1 MAKKVDH
8 ISLKKS
14 TVPGKIPSS
23 DALVDGELA
32 VNIAEGGEKIF
43 LRNTK
48 LEIVEFSSDK
58 LLDKKY
64 LSTTS
69 GGTVNGETT
78 FNKDVKIVYPDSG
91 STPVSLREVMVN
103 NEMAVAAAINDLNT
117 RITEQKTDI
126 DSIKTKEYLPLS
138 GGTVNGNLTVT
149 GTTEFNGDVKIVYPD
164 SSSQTVSLREVMLEN
179 EKVTAAALNDLNER
193 NDELSAKVTEQK
205 TDIDNLSQKYLPL
218 SGGTMSGDIRYSK
231 TETANNNTK
240 GINAGVISPND
251 NEITATYSD
260 SIILDKRNKGLKVNY
275 NTLSLTNSE
284 INLHEHSSNN
294 GSVDGEISI
303 NAYGLNITNG
313 RINLNQ
319 HKGTLGLPNT
329 DITIFDGSI
338 SLSSNTS
345 ATTISYDSV
354 TSPKFVKTGATA
366 DDILLGDGTT
376 KKVFDFLQENG
387 DGVVSITE
395 ILTDKIDGNDGLY
408 IGTVTGIE
416 SADYDKTQGGPIDI
430 WTTDGKTKPIGNFL
444 QTSGGTVTGDTTFT
458 KDVKVV
464 FPNSETPTSL
474 VGAIVSNEKVTSAAL
489 NNLNERVGDHKSD
502 IDNLKAQKNLPLSGG
517 TVTGEAIFSGGL
529 KFRYPD
535 VSSTPVSLRDVIA
548 DNEEVT
554 AAALNDLNDKINNI
568 SVVNAPLIIKD
579 GNKKYKV
586 NIAKGVE
593 LGLFTEI
600 Q

>member
-14 TVPGKIPSS
+14 TVAGKIPSS
-23 DALVDGELA
+23 DVLVDGELA

-48 LEIVEFSSDK
+48 PEIVEFSSDK

-103 NEMAVAAAINDLNT
+103 NEMAVAAALNDLDT
-117 RITEQKTDI
+117 RLTEQKTDI

-149 GTTEFNGDVKIVYPD
+149 GNTEFNGDVKIVYPD
-164 SSSQTVSLREVMLEN
+164 SSSQTVSLREVMVEN
-179 EKVTAAALNDLNER
+179 EKVTSAALNDLNER

-218 SGGTMSGDIRYSK
+218 SGGTMSGDIRYDEQDAPALGNMS
-231 TETANNNTK
+231 
-240 GINAGVISPND
+240 G
-251 NEITATYSD
+251 ATYSLSGITIKNKSHGRRINV
-260 SIILDKRNKGLKVNY
+260 SII
-275 NTLSLTNSE
+275 NS
-284 INLHEHSSNN
+284 N
-294 GSVDGEISI
+294 SI
-303 NAYGLNITNG
+303 NIAQKDAGQIGAET
-313 RINLNQ
+313 
-319 HKGTLGLPNT
+319 
-329 DITIFDGSI
+329 
-338 SLSSNTS
+338 

-366 DDILLGDGTT
+366 DDILLGNGTT
-376 KKVFDFLQENG
+376 KSV
-387 DGVVSITE
+387 
-395 ILTDKIDGNDGLY
+395 ND
-408 IGTVTGIE
+408 
-416 SADYDKTQGGPIDI
+416 
-430 WTTDGKTKPIGNFL
+430 FL

-489 NNLNERVGDHKSD
+489 NNLNEKVNDHKSD

-517 TVTGEAIFSGGL
+517 TVTGEATFSGGL

-554 AAALNDLNDKINNI
+554 AAALNDLNDKINKIGDI
-568 SVVNAPLIIKD
+568 SIANGVLIIND
-579 GNKKYKV
+579 GNTKYKLNLEQLV
-586 NIAKGVE
+586 TGNYATKE
-593 LGLFTEI
+593 
-600 Q
+600 

>member
-14 TVPGKIPSS
+14 TVAGKIPSS
-23 DALVDGELA
+23 DVLVDGELA

-43 LRNTK
+43 LRNTAN
-48 LEIVEFSSDK
+48 EIVGFSPDK
-58 LLDKKY
+58 LLDTKY

-69 GGTVNGETT
+69 GGTV
-78 FNKDVKIVYPDSG
+78 SG
-91 STPVSLREVMVN
+91 
-103 NEMAVAAAINDLNT
+103 D
-117 RITEQKTDI
+117 
-126 DSIKTKEYLPLS
+126 
-138 GGTVNGNLTVT
+138 
-149 GTTEFNGDVKIVYPD
+149 TEFKGDVKIVYPD
-164 SSSQTVSLREVMLEN
+164 STSQTVSLREVMVDN
-179 EKVTAAALNDLNER
+179 EMAVAAALN
-193 NDELSAKVTEQK
+193 ELDTRITEQK

-218 SGGTMSGDIRYSK
+218 SGGTMSGDIRYFEEESR
-231 TETANNNTK
+231 NRSN
-240 GINAGVISPND
+240 
-251 NEITATYSD
+251 ATYSLSGVTIERTSVGSRITA
-260 SIILDKRNKGLKVNY
+260 SIID
-275 NTLSLTNSE
+275 NS
-284 INLHEHSSNN
+284 
-294 GSVDGEISI
+294 SI
-303 NAYGLNITNG
+303 KIAQKNA
-313 RINLNQ
+313 
-319 HKGTLGLPNT
+319 GTKAET
-329 DITIFDGSI
+329 
-338 SLSSNTS
+338 
-345 ATTISYDSV
+345 ATTISYNSV
-354 TSPKFVKTGATA
+354 TSPQFVKTSATA

-376 KKVFDFLQENG
+376 KSV
-387 DGVVSITE
+387 
-395 ILTDKIDGNDGLY
+395 ND
-408 IGTVTGIE
+408 
-416 SADYDKTQGGPIDI
+416 
-430 WTTDGKTKPIGNFL
+430 FL

-474 VGAIVSNEKVTSAAL
+474 VGAIVSNEKVISAAL
-489 NNLNERVGDHKSD
+489 NNLNERVDDHKSD

-517 TVTGEAIFSGGL
+517 TVTGEATFSGEL

-568 SVVNAPLIIKD
+568 SVVNAPLIIKN

>member
-14 TVPGKIPSS
+14 TVAGKIPSS
-23 DALVDGELA
+23 NALVDGELA

-48 LEIVEFSSDK
+48 HEIVEFSSDK

-103 NEMAVAAAINDLNT
+103 NEMAVAAALNNLDT

-149 GTTEFNGDVKIVYPD
+149 GNTEFNGDVKIVYPD
-164 SSSQTVSLREVMLEN
+164 SSSQTVSLREVMVEN
-179 EKVTAAALNDLNER
+179 EKVTASALNDLNER

-218 SGGTMSGDIRYSK
+218 
-231 TETANNNTK
+231 
-240 GINAGVISPND
+240 
-251 NEITATYSD
+251 
-260 SIILDKRNKGLKVNY
+260 
-275 NTLSLTNSE
+275 
-284 INLHEHSSNN
+284 
-294 GSVDGEISI
+294 
-303 NAYGLNITNG
+303 
-313 RINLNQ
+313 
-319 HKGTLGLPNT
+319 
-329 DITIFDGSI
+329 
-338 SLSSNTS
+338 
-345 ATTISYDSV
+345 
-354 TSPKFVKTGATA
+354 
-366 DDILLGDGTT
+366 
-376 KKVFDFLQENG
+376 
-387 DGVVSITE
+387 
-395 ILTDKIDGNDGLY
+395 
-408 IGTVTGIE
+408 
-416 SADYDKTQGGPIDI
+416 
-430 WTTDGKTKPIGNFL
+430 
-444 QTSGGTVTGDTTFT
+444 SGGTVTGDTTFT

-489 NNLNERVGDHKSD
+489 NNLNEKVNDHKSD

-517 TVTGEAIFSGGL
+517 TVTGEATFSGGL

-554 AAALNDLNDKINNI
+554 AAALNDLNDKINKIGDI
-568 SVVNAPLIIKD
+568 SIANGLLIIND
-579 GNKKYKV
+579 GNKKYKLNLEQLV
-586 NIAKGVE
+586 TGNYATKE
-593 LGLFTEI
+593 
-600 Q
+600 

>member
-14 TVPGKIPSS
+14 TVAGKAPTT
-23 DALVDGELA
+23 DVLVDGELA

-48 LEIVEFSSDK
+48 PEIVEFSSDK

-91 STPVSLREVMVN
+91 STPVSLREVMVD
-103 NEMAVAAAINDLNT
+103 NEMTVAAALNDLNT

-138 GGTVNGNLTVT
+138 GGTVTGDTTFEETVKFKNIITSDDGFSIEKVDGITQFGYDTREAPNVWTTDGHSKSLDEFFQTSGGTVNGALTVT
-149 GTTEFNGDVKIVYPD
+149 GNTELKGDVKIVYPD

-179 EKVTAAALNDLNER
+179 EKVTSAALNDLNER

-218 SGGTMSGDIRYSK
+218 SGGTMSGDIRYDEQEITSHLNRGATYGISGVTISK
-231 TETANNNTK
+231 LDKVGARNVNTI
-240 GINAGVISPND
+240 GN
-251 NEITATYSD
+251 NEIKIA
-260 SIILDKRNKGLKVNY
+260 LRNERQGLE
-275 NTLSLTNSE
+275 T
-284 INLHEHSSNN
+284 
-294 GSVDGEISI
+294 
-303 NAYGLNITNG
+303 
-313 RINLNQ
+313 
-319 HKGTLGLPNT
+319 
-329 DITIFDGSI
+329 
-338 SLSSNTS
+338 
-345 ATTISYDSV
+345 ATTISYQSV
-354 TSPKFVKTGATA
+354 TSPKFVKTYATA

-376 KKVFDFLQENG
+376 KSVNDFLQ
-387 DGVVSITE
+387 I
-395 ILTDKIDGNDGLY
+395 
-408 IGTVTGIE
+408 
-416 SADYDKTQGGPIDI
+416 
-430 WTTDGKTKPIGNFL
+430 
-444 QTSGGTVTGDTTFT
+444 SGGTVTGDTTFT

-489 NNLNERVGDHKSD
+489 NNLNEKVDGHNSD

-517 TVTGEAIFSGGL
+517 TVTGEATFSGGL
-529 KFRYPD
+529 KFGYPD

-554 AAALNDLNDKINNI
+554 AAALNDLNDKINKIGDI
-568 SVVNAPLIIKD
+568 SIANGVLIIND
-579 GNKKYKV
+579 GNTKYKLNLEQLV
-586 NIAKGVE
+586 TGGYATKE
-593 LGLFTEI
+593 
-600 Q
+600 

>member
-1 MAKKVDH
+1 MTKTVQH

-14 TVPGKIPSS
+14 AIVGKVPAK
-23 DALVDGELA
+23 DVLAEGELA
-32 VNIAEGGEKIF
+32 VNYGEGGEKIF
-43 LRNTK
+43 LQNTK
-48 LEIVEFSSDK
+48 KDIVEFSADK

-69 GGTVNGETT
+69 GGTV
-78 FNKDVKIVYPDSG
+78 SG
-91 STPVSLREVMVN
+91 
-103 NEMAVAAAINDLNT
+103 D
-117 RITEQKTDI
+117 
-126 DSIKTKEYLPLS
+126 
-138 GGTVNGNLTVT
+138 
-149 GTTEFNGDVKIVYPD
+149 TEFKGDVKIVYPD
-164 SSSQTVSLREVMLEN
+164 STSQTVSLREVMVEN
-179 EKVTAAALNDLNER
+179 EKVTASALNDLNER

-218 SGGTMSGDIRYSK
+218 SGGTMSGDIRYDEQDAPALGNMS
-231 TETANNNTK
+231 
-240 GINAGVISPND
+240 G
-251 NEITATYSD
+251 ATYRLSGITIENKSRGRRINV
-260 SIILDKRNKGLKVNY
+260 SII
-275 NTLSLTNSE
+275 NS
-284 INLHEHSSNN
+284 N
-294 GSVDGEISI
+294 SI
-303 NAYGLNITNG
+303 NIAQKDAGQIGAET
-313 RINLNQ
+313 
-319 HKGTLGLPNT
+319 
-329 DITIFDGSI
+329 
-338 SLSSNTS
+338 
-345 ATTISYDSV
+345 ATTISYNSV

-366 DDILLGDGTT
+366 DDILLGDGTI
-376 KKVFDFLQENG
+376 KSV
-387 DGVVSITE
+387 
-395 ILTDKIDGNDGLY
+395 ND
-408 IGTVTGIE
+408 
-416 SADYDKTQGGPIDI
+416 
-430 WTTDGKTKPIGNFL
+430 FL

-489 NNLNERVGDHKSD
+489 NNLNEKVNDHKSD
-502 IDNLKAQKNLPLSGG
+502 IDNLKAQKNLPLTGG
-517 TVTGEAIFSGGL
+517 TVTGEATFSGGL

-593 LGLFTEI
+593 LKLFTEI

>member
-14 TVPGKIPSS
+14 TVAGKIPSS
-23 DALVDGELA
+23 DVLVDGELA

-103 NEMAVAAAINDLNT
+103 NEMAVAAALNNLDT
-117 RITEQKTDI
+117 RLTEQKTDI

-260 SIILDKRNKGLKVNY
+260 SIILDKRNNGLKVNY

-284 INLHEHSSNN
+284 INLHEHSSVM
-294 GSVDGEISI
+294 GSVDREISI
-303 NAYGLNITNG
+303 NNNGLNITNG

-319 HKGTLGLPNT
+319 HKGNLGLPNT

-354 TSPKFVKTGATA
+354 TSPKFVKTSATA

-376 KKVFDFLQENG
+376 KSV
-387 DGVVSITE
+387 
-395 ILTDKIDGNDGLY
+395 ND
-408 IGTVTGIE
+408 
-416 SADYDKTQGGPIDI
+416 
-430 WTTDGKTKPIGNFL
+430 FL

-458 KDVKVV
+458 KDVKIV

-489 NNLNERVGDHKSD
+489 NNLNEKVNDHKSD

-517 TVTGEAIFSGGL
+517 TVTGEATFSGGL

>member
-14 TVPGKIPSS
+14 TVAGKIPSS
-23 DALVDGELA
+23 DVLVDGELA

-48 LEIVEFSSDK
+48 PEIVEFSSDK

-91 STPVSLREVMVN
+91 STPVSLREVMVD

-117 RITEQKTDI
+117 RVNEQKTDI

-179 EKVTAAALNDLNER
+179 EKVTSAALNDLNER

-218 SGGTMSGDIRYSK
+218 SGGT
-231 TETANNNTK
+231 
-240 GINAGVISPND
+240 
-251 NEITATYSD
+251 
-260 SIILDKRNKGLKVNY
+260 
-275 NTLSLTNSE
+275 
-284 INLHEHSSNN
+284 
-294 GSVDGEISI
+294 
-303 NAYGLNITNG
+303 
-313 RINLNQ
+313 
-319 HKGTLGLPNT
+319 
-329 DITIFDGSI
+329 
-338 SLSSNTS
+338 
-345 ATTISYDSV
+345 
-354 TSPKFVKTGATA
+354 
-366 DDILLGDGTT
+366 
-376 KKVFDFLQENG
+376 
-387 DGVVSITE
+387 
-395 ILTDKIDGNDGLY
+395 
-408 IGTVTGIE
+408 
-416 SADYDKTQGGPIDI
+416 
-430 WTTDGKTKPIGNFL
+430 
-444 QTSGGTVTGDTTFT
+444 VTGDTTFT

-474 VGAIVSNEKVTSAAL
+474 VGAIVSNEKVISAAL
-489 NNLNERVGDHKSD
+489 NNLNERVDDHKSD

-517 TVTGEAIFSGGL
+517 TVTGEATFSGGL

-554 AAALNDLNDKINNI
+554 AAALNDLNDKINKIGDI
-568 SVVNAPLIIKD
+568 SIANGVLIIND
-579 GNKKYKV
+579 GNTKYKLNLEQLV
-586 NIAKGVE
+586 TGGYATKE
-593 LGLFTEI
+593 
-600 Q
+600 

>member
-14 TVPGKIPSS
+14 TVAGKIPSS
-23 DALVDGELA
+23 DVLVDGELA

-48 LEIVEFSSDK
+48 PEIVEFSSDK

-78 FNKDVKIVYPDSG
+78 FNKDVKIVYPHSG

-103 NEMAVAAAINDLNT
+103 NEMAVAAALNNLDT

-149 GTTEFNGDVKIVYPD
+149 GNTEFNGDVKIVYPD
-164 SSSQTVSLREVMLEN
+164 SSSQTVSLREVMVEN
-179 EKVTAAALNDLNER
+179 EKVTASALNDLNER

-218 SGGTMSGDIRYSK
+218 SGGTMSGNMKYLK

-284 INLHEHSSNN
+284 INLHEHSSDM
-294 GSVDGEISI
+294 GSVDKDISI

-313 RINLNQ
+313 RIKLNQ
-319 HKGTLGLPNT
+319 HKGNLGLPNT
-329 DITIFDGSI
+329 DITINDGSI
-338 SLSSNTS
+338 SLSAATS

-354 TSPKFVKTGATA
+354 TSPKFVKTGAKA
-366 DDILLGDGTT
+366 EDILLGDGTT
-376 KKVFDFLQENG
+376 KSV
-387 DGVVSITE
+387 
-395 ILTDKIDGNDGLY
+395 ND
-408 IGTVTGIE
+408 
-416 SADYDKTQGGPIDI
+416 
-430 WTTDGKTKPIGNFL
+430 FL

-489 NNLNERVGDHKSD
+489 NNLNEKVNDHKSD

-517 TVTGEAIFSGGL
+517 TVTGEATFSGEL

-554 AAALNDLNDKINNI
+554 AAALNDLNDKINKIGDI
-568 SVVNAPLIIKD
+568 SIANGVLIIND
-579 GNKKYKV
+579 GNTKYKLNLEQLV
-586 NIAKGVE
+586 TGGYATKE
-593 LGLFTEI
+593 
-600 Q
+600 